1 MLIKGIA
8 HLLIW
13 LLFISRIIPK
23 YLIFRGTNQVQLL
36 GHSWEGG
43 SAVLILLIATTIA
56 IIVLAIAIKSIYQYF
71 TMDQNKVDT

>member
-1 MLIKGIA
+1 MLIKGIV

-23 YLIFRGTNQVQLL
+23 YLIFRKTNQVQLL
-36 GHSWEGG
+36 GNSWEGD
-43 SAVLILLIATTIA
+43 SAVLILLIATTTA

-71 TMDQNKVDT
+71 TTDRNKVDP

>member
-1 MLIKGIA
+1 MLIKGIV

-23 YLIFRGTNQVQLL
+23 YLIFRKTNQVQLL
-36 GHSWEGG
+36 GNSWEGG
-43 SAVLILLIATTIA
+43 SAVLILLITTTIA

-71 TMDQNKVDT
+71 TTDRNKVDP